1 MIFSVDSS
9 MHCSVISDLKPDIQ
23 VIQQFIQVSLPLN
36 MSLKIL
42 FQLNQICQF
51 LKEVHQIDS
60 AIEKIEKEIT
70 LIEEYQ
76 TSLIYQAVTGKISI
90 S

>member
-1 MIFSVDSS
+1 MSFA
-9 MHCSVISDLKPDIQ
+9 DLKKLPIIIPSLPIQQ
-23 VIQQFIQVSLPLN
+23 VIIN
-36 MSLKIL
+36 YI
-42 FQLNQICQF
+42 NQES
-51 LKEVHQIDS
+51 KQIDS
-60 AIEKIEKEIT
+60 AIVKIEKEIT

>member
-1 MIFSVDSS
+1 MQNIIVE
-9 MHCSVISDLKPDIQ
+9 
-23 VIQQFIQVSLPLN
+23 FIN
-36 MSLKIL
+36 
-42 FQLNQICQF
+42 
-51 LKEVHQIDS
+51 KETSQIDS
-60 AIEKIEKEIT
+60 AIAKIEQEIA